1 MSIFIITKKLIPS
14 PVKRV
19 LRPIRNL
26 FVDKYSSELKWWKER
41 LKIDNGTFSNDH
53 YQRIMLGIA
62 NEFNDEFLKGKV
74 VADFGCGPRGSLRW
88 IESAGVKIGIDVLTD
103 RYLDLFSENLLMH
116 NMIYIKSTESM
127 IPLPGDFVDVMFT
140 INAMDHVD
148 NFKKMC
154 DEILRVL
161 KPGGLFLGSFNLEE
175 PPSPCEPQQLTEK
188 KVHKYLLDHMEIIS
202 CKLAGKGPSNDG
214 YAHCY
219 EANPVYS
226 SGEEGFLWVKAQKK
240 LSTASS
246 ELPESNPS
254 KTFE

>member
-1 MSIFIITKKLIPS
+1 MSFLPIIKKLIPS

-26 FVDKYSSELKWWKER
+26 FIDKYSSELKWWITR
-41 LKIDNGTFSNDH
+41 LEIDSGLFKNDH
-53 YQRIMLGIA
+53 YQKIMLGIA
-62 NEFNDEFLKGKV
+62 NERNDDFLKGRV
-74 VADFGCGPRGSLRW
+74 VADFGCGPRGSLQW
-88 IESAGVKIGIDVLTD
+88 VKSAGVKIGIDVLAD
-103 RYLDLFSENLLMH
+103 RYFDLFSDNLFLH

-127 IPLPGDFVDVMFT
+127 IPLPGNFVDVMFT
-140 INAMDHVD
+140 INAMDHVND
-148 NFKKMC
+148 FSRMC

-188 KVHKYLLDHMEIIS
+188 KVHKYLLDRMEIIS
-202 CKLAGKGPSNDG
+202 YKLAGKGPSNDG
-214 YAHCY
+214 YVHCY

-240 LSTASS
+240 LSTTSS
-246 ELPESNPS
+246 ESPESNPQ
-254 KTFE
+254 